1 MKNGNPLPSSG
12 ALGRQAMVRFRH
24 LALVF
29 LFPSPAEAAEG
40 VPLEVGAFLGD
51 EGCAGGQSQAGM
63 HAERAFA

>member
-1 MKNGNPLPSSG
+1 
-12 ALGRQAMVRFRH
+12 MVRFRH